1 MNLKDLFPAFEAAYQ
16 AMTAIYEPVFIEYS
30 SRFNLTPQDLS
41 LLTVVPTFEP
51 TPVSVALLNISSPY
65 TAPELYQFQLDNLTD
80 TGMLNRVSEN
90 EYRMS
95 QQGLEVLKTTLNA
108 INSTLGGIQS
118 LPVTKMMDLASRLKE
133 LADTCLTAPD
143 PPGTWCIQHKRRLDP
158 GSGSPMMV
166 RVDQFLA
173 ELRAFRD
180 DAHLASWHGIESDGH
195 AWDILTYLWIEK
207 ESSFESICR
216 ALKRRGNL
224 PERTQQAVD
233 MLAKKG
239 WLTKEDSIL
248 RITPTGSE
256 IRRTA
261 EATTDRFYLEPFR
274 RFPEIE
280 LEKTLELI
288 EEHRRGLPVH

>member
-16 AMTAIYEPVFIEYS
+16 AMTAIYEPVFLEYS
-30 SRFNLTPQDLS
+30 NRFKLTSQDLS
-41 LLTVVPTFEP
+41 LLMTVPTFEP
-51 TPVSVALLNISSPY
+51 TPVSVALLSISSPY
-65 TAPELYQFQLDNLTD
+65 TAPELYLFQLDNLVD
-80 TGMLNRVSEN
+80 AGMLNQVGEN

-95 QQGLEVLKTTLNA
+95 EQGLDALKIILNA
-108 INSTLGGIQS
+108 INATLGGIQT

-133 LADTCLTAPD
+133 LADTCLTASD
-143 PPGTWCIQHKRRLDP
+143 PPGTWCIQHKRRMDP
-158 GSGSPMMV
+158 GSGSPMMA
-166 RVDQFLA
+166 RIFQFLA

-233 MLAKKG
+233 MLAQKG

-248 RITPTGSE
+248 RITSTGSE

-261 EATTDRFYLEPFR
+261 EAITDRYYLEPFR

-280 LEKTLELI
+280 LERTLVLI
-288 EEHRRGLPVH
+288 EEHRRGLPI

>member
-1 MNLKDLFPAFEAAYQ
+1 M
-16 AMTAIYEPVFIEYS
+16 
-30 SRFNLTPQDLS
+30 
-41 LLTVVPTFEP
+41 
-51 TPVSVALLNISSPY
+51 
-65 TAPELYQFQLDNLTD
+65 
-80 TGMLNRVSEN
+80 SE
-90 EYRMS
+90 
-95 QQGLEVLKTTLNA
+95 QGLDALKLILNA
-108 INSTLGGIQS
+108 INATLGGIQT

-133 LADTCLTAPD
+133 LADTCLTASD
-143 PPGTWCIQHKRRLDP
+143 PPGTWCIQHKRRMDP
-158 GSGSPMMV
+158 GSGSPMMA
-166 RVDQFLA
+166 RIFQFLA

-233 MLAKKG
+233 MLAQKG

-248 RITPTGSE
+248 RITSTGSE

-261 EATTDRFYLEPFR
+261 EATTDRYYLEPFR

-280 LEKTLELI
+280 LERTLDLI
-288 EEHRRGLPVH
+288 EEHRRGLPF